1 MRRSLLSRASA
12 STTVRVAAATV
23 LGIGG
28 TLAFKYAPA
37 QIASMTG
44 QPSAVAP
51 TITPGAG
58 GSSDSGFVRIARQ
71 VTPAVVYI
79 ENEGTPRVARN
90 QGLPQ
95 GFPRELLPPG
105 FQLGPN
111 GGTRQA
117 PIQRSSGSGFIVSSD
132 GEILTNNHVVE
143 DANRLLVTLYDRRI
157 FPAHVIGRDPSTD
170 VALIKIDASGLPTLP
185 LGDDASVQVGQP
197 VLAIGAPLGLRSTV
211 TSGIISAKER
221 GGDLSQLFSSQ
232 LAIADF
238 LQTDAVINPG
248 NSGGPLLDMDGRVI
262 GINSAIESPTG
273 VYAGYGFAVP
283 ASIARIAMDQF
294 HKYGRVRRAILGV
307 TITDVK
313 AEDALAAG
321 LKEIRGALVGGF
333 SGDNSAAEKAG
344 LKPGDVIVS
353 VDSKPISSV
362 ASLQRAIYG
371 YQPGQTVTLGY
382 ARYGTQ
388 GSAKVTL
395 QEAPQEKET
404 VASADRGDEAA
415 PNATPTGRLGVTVV
429 PLTPAL
435 ATEVH
440 ATSNVHGLVV
450 RDVNETGPARGHL
463 YEQDVIVAVI
473 GRGGVQTPVTSGPQL
488 QAAVNNAN
496 GVISLLVYNA
506 QLARDGSGGTRVV
519 NVPLNQ

>member
-1 MRRSLLSRASA
+1 MR
-12 STTVRVAAATV
+12 VVAATV
-23 LGIGG
+23 LGVGG

-44 QPSAVAP
+44 QTPATLTAP
-51 TITPGAG
+51 AATPGAG
-58 GSSDSGFVRIARQ
+58 GPQDSGFVKIARQ

-79 ENEGTPRVARN
+79 ENEGAPRVASRDN
-90 QGLPQ
+90 GGGDVPPGL
-95 GFPRELLPPG
+95 RDLLPRG
-105 FQLGPN
+105 FQLVPP
-111 GGTRQA
+111 GGRGGRA

-157 FPAHVIGRDPSTD
+157 YPARVIGRDPSTD
-170 VALIKIDASGLPTLP
+170 VALIKIDATGLPTLP
-185 LGDDASVQVGQP
+185 LGDDAAVQVGQP

-221 GGDLSQLFSSQ
+221 GGDLSNLFSSQ

-307 TITDVK
+307 SITDVK

-321 LKEIRGALVGGF
+321 MKEIRGALVSGF
-333 SGDNSAAEKAG
+333 QEGSPAEKAG
-344 LKPGDVIVS
+344 LKQGDIIVS
-353 VDSKPISSV
+353 VDNKPISSV
-362 ASLQRAIYG
+362 AALQRTIYG
-371 YQPGQTVTLGY
+371 YQPGQTVTLAY

-388 GSAKVTL
+388 GTARVPL
-395 QEAPQEKET
+395 QEAPPEKET
-404 VASADRGDEAA
+404 VAANDAGEPRS
-415 PNATPTGRLGVTVV
+415 NATPAGRLGVSVE
-429 PLTPAL
+429 PLTPEL
-435 ATEVH
+435 ATQARV
-440 ATSNVHGLVV
+440 TNSSIHGLLVSEV
-450 RDVNETGPARGHL
+450 KETGPARGHL
-463 YEQDVIVAVI
+463 IEGDVIVAVI
-473 GRGGVQTPVTSGPQL
+473 GRGGVQRQITSGAQL
-488 QAAVNNAN
+488 KDAVDNAP
-496 GVISLLVYNA
+496 GVISLLVYNSRLSVGA
-506 QLARDGSGGTRVV
+506 AGTRVV

>member
-1 MRRSLLSRASA
+1 MRRSLLSHARASTA
-12 STTVRVAAATV
+12 ARVVAATV
-23 LGIGG
+23 LGVGG

-37 QIASMTG
+37 QLASMSQT
-44 QPSAVAP
+44 PSSLTAV
-51 TITPGAG
+51 TPGSG
-58 GSSDSGFVRIARQ
+58 GPQDSGFVKIARQ

-79 ENEGTPRVARN
+79 ENEGTARVASRS

-111 GGTRQA
+111 GRGGGQA
-117 PIQRSSGSGFIVSSD
+117 PIQRSSGSGFIVSPD

-143 DANRLLVTLYDRRI
+143 GANRLLVTLYDRRI
-157 FPAHVIGRDPSTD
+157 FTAKVIGRDPSTD

-185 LGDDASVQVGQP
+185 LGDDNAVQVGQP

-221 GGDLSQLFSSQ
+221 GGELANLFNSQI
-232 LAIADF
+232 AIADF

-294 HKYGRVRRAILGV
+294 HKYGKVRRALLGV
-307 TITDVK
+307 SIVDVK

-321 LKEIRGALVGGF
+321 LKEIRGALVGSF
-333 SGDNSAAEKAG
+333 SDGGSAAERAG
-344 LKPGDVIVS
+344 LKQGDVILS
-353 VDSKPISSV
+353 VDGKSISSV
-362 ASLQRAIYG
+362 STLQRTIYG
-371 YQPGQTVTLGY
+371 YQPGQTVTIGY

-388 GSAKVTL
+388 GTAKVTL
-395 QEAPQEKET
+395 QEAPVERET
-404 VASADRGDEAA
+404 VASNDAEAGS
-415 PNATPTGRLGVTVV
+415 NATPTGRLGVSVE
-429 PLTPAL
+429 PLTTQNAS
-435 ATEVH
+435 EVR
-440 ATSNVHGLVV
+440 APSSVRGLVV
-450 RDVNETGPARGHL
+450 RDVQQSGPARGHL
-463 YEQDVIVAVI
+463 YEGDVIVAVI
-473 GRGGVQTPVTSGPQL
+473 GRGGLQRPITTNAQL
-488 QAAVNNAN
+488 LDVVNNAS
-496 GVISLLVYNA
+496 GVISLLVYNS
-506 QLARDGSGGTRVV
+506 QFGGTGGTRVV

>member
-1 MRRSLLSRASA
+1 MRRSLLSHARASTA
-12 STTVRVAAATV
+12 ARVVAATV
-23 LGIGG
+23 LGVGG

-37 QIASMTG
+37 QLASMSQT
-44 QPSAVAP
+44 PSSLTAA
-51 TITPGAG
+51 TPGSG
-58 GSSDSGFVRIARQ
+58 GPQDSGFVKIARQ

-79 ENEGTPRVARN
+79 ENEGTARVASRS

-111 GGTRQA
+111 GRGGGQA
-117 PIQRSSGSGFIVSSD
+117 PIQRSSGSGFIVSGD

-143 DANRLLVTLYDRRI
+143 GANRLLVTLYDRRI
-157 FPAHVIGRDPSTD
+157 FPAKVIGRDPSTD

-185 LGDDASVQVGQP
+185 LGDDGAVQVGQP

-221 GGDLSQLFSSQ
+221 GGDLASLFSSQ
-232 LAIADF
+232 IAIADF

-294 HKYGRVRRAILGV
+294 HKYGKVRRALLGV
-307 TITDVK
+307 SIVDVK

-321 LKEIRGALVGGF
+321 LKEIRGALVGSF
-333 SGDNSAAEKAG
+333 SGDGSAAEKAG
-344 LKPGDVIVS
+344 LKQGDVILS
-353 VDSKPISSV
+353 VDGKPISSV
-362 ASLQRAIYG
+362 STLQRTIYG
-371 YQPGQTVTLGY
+371 YQPGQTVTIGY

-388 GSAKVTL
+388 GTAKVTL
-395 QEAPQEKET
+395 QEAPAERET
-404 VASADRGDEAA
+404 VASNDAESGS
-415 PNATPTGRLGVTVV
+415 NATPTGRLGVSVE
-429 PLTPAL
+429 PLTPQNAS
-435 ATEVH
+435 EVR
-440 ATSNVHGLVV
+440 APSSVRGLVI
-450 RDVNETGPARGHL
+450 RDVQQSGPARGHL
-463 YEQDVIVAVI
+463 YEGDVIVAVI
-473 GRGGVQTPVTSGPQL
+473 GRGGVQRAITTNAQL
-488 QAAVNNAN
+488 LDVVNNAN
-496 GVISLLVYNA
+496 GVISLLVYNS
-506 QLARDGSGGTRVV
+506 QFGGTGGTRVV